1 MKDIKSFCIGFL
13 TCMCL
18 ILIMGQS
25 PVSKKNKKIGRYQAF
40 VGIQSEN
47 LIDTATGE
55 IWYYRNFGNDK
66 KWVPH
71 ISPLEN

>member
-1 MKDIKSFCIGFL
+1 MKDIKSFFIGFL

-18 ILIMGQS
+18 ILIMGQT
-25 PVSKKNKKIGRYQAF
+25 KKKQVGRYQAF

-47 LIDTATGE
+47 LIDTVTGE

>member
-1 MKDIKSFCIGFL
+1 MKDMKSFFIGFL

-25 PVSKKNKKIGRYQAF
+25 KKKQVGRYQAF

-47 LIDTATGE
+47 LIDTVTGE

-66 KWVPH
+66 KWMPY